1 MLSPLVNAL
10 MPFMDQSTTITARTI
25 AVLAQAHHAKKGRR
39 YSSAICDDL
48 GVSQSGVSMAV
59 KRLEEMGLVKERKG
73 VSGEPIDLTD
83 KGREILEDALQSL
96 VDGGK

>member
-1 MLSPLVNAL
+1 
-10 MPFMDQSTTITARTI
+10 
-25 AVLAQAHHAKKGRR
+25 
-39 YSSAICDDL
+39 
-48 GVSQSGVSMAV
+48 MAV

-83 KGREILEDALQSL
+83 KGREILEDALQFL